1 MRVRCLPAA
10 CAAALLAACQPSG
23 WESFQLERYRMD
35 TEKPP
40 VRRERDTTALVEIGD
55 ALVKETAV
63 YLSAVVFPEGY
74 DWVRDTS
81 YREVE
86 KTLVLLRNGVRVL
99 SLPAGPGTEIG
110 TDPDMHRIRD
120 GQLYSDY
127 STVTE
132 TVVRRGGVELFRFA
146 GREHFV
152 SFHVWNGQVH
162 TLGRRRDGNGFAYR
176 VDGKVVYAR
185 ERGVPVGRLHR
196 DGEAVC
202 FAFEDDACYFFV
214 DGKLTQIPPPAGTRG
229 TFDARR
235 QDGEFQLAL
244 RSSQASGA
252 PVLLLGEKRYTPY
265 CPWHIAQVNRCRFAE
280 GNERLLLNISCTST
294 DGERQDA
301 VWGRDAPE
309 LSFAPGRKVFD
320 SFFSGGSIGYLAAT
334 EERLFIRPPGGEERT
349 LEGQYRFLSEAC
361 AWQEGKRL
369 YAALTGVNGTPSVLW
384 RNGEAETVP
393 LWGYLTGVSVRE
405 ELVPSSQ

>member
-1 MRVRCLPAA
+1 MNPKEKKQNPQSELKKKEALRLSNAESKALTRSCIQT
-10 CAAALLAACQPSG
+10 ALL
-23 WESFQLERYRMD
+23 
-35 TEKPP
+35 
-40 VRRERDTTALVEIGD
+40 I
-55 ALVKETAV
+55 
-63 YLSAVVFPEGY
+63 
-74 DWVRDTS
+74 
-81 YREVE
+81 
-86 KTLVLLRNGVRVL
+86 
-99 SLPAGPGTEIG
+99 
-110 TDPDMHRIRD
+110 
-120 GQLYSDY
+120 
-127 STVTE
+127 
-132 TVVRRGGVELFRFA
+132 
-146 GREHFV
+146 
-152 SFHVWNGQVH
+152 
-162 TLGRRRDGNGFAYR
+162 
-176 VDGKVVYAR
+176 
-185 ERGVPVGRLHR
+185 
-196 DGEAVC
+196 
-202 FAFEDDACYFFV
+202 
-214 DGKLTQIPPPAGTRG
+214 
-229 TFDARR
+229 
-235 QDGEFQLAL
+235 
-244 RSSQASGA
+244 
-252 PVLLLGEKRYTPY
+252 LLGEKRYTPY

-369 YAALTGVNGTPSVLW
+369 YAALTGVNSTPSVLW